1 MAQEPLATEGN
12 VLFVSEFRVIPG
24 RGEELMKLF
33 KEFDYSDDNLM
44 HREPA
49 QVKDGVL
56 CRDPLD
62 PDHFFLI
69 GEWKA
74 WRRTGTPRRA
84 AVRRCGLRSCR

>member
-56 CRDPLD
+56 CR
-62 PDHFFLI
+62 
-69 GEWKA
+69 A
-74 WRRTGTPRRA
+74 TGSIRIT
-84 AVRRCGLRSCR
+84 SS